1 MEKYPNSD
9 IISDEICTIL
19 IPTFNPDE
27 CLEKLVY
34 KIIDLNQSEGWFSN
48 LSILIVDDGSIKVK
62 SLDILRDLKKIKS
75 IKEIKHNKN
84 YGKGWAIKTG
94 LKYLINNNIKF
105 IVTADGDGQH
115 TPRDILR
122 VLSASIK
129 EDDLVLGIRDFSNKE
144 IPIKSLIG
152 NNITSMI
159 FYLVTGKK
167 LADTQTGLR
176 SFPERYFEDL
186 INIPGDRYEYE
197 LNVLLNAKK
206 YNEKINTIFIDTI
219 YIDNNKKSLFRPII
233 DSVIVYGV
241 FIKYSLTALIIT
253 ISDFLAI
260 YFISKLFP
268 GVLSFL
274 IIRIITSHIYFF
286 VMKNKVFKANGHLK
300 KQILKYY
307 ILLLLNIIIASTM
320 FYNIFYLIEGSFV
333 TSYLLV
339 QFAMFFVNF
348 YLQKTLIFKEKNAYS
363 K

>member
-1 MEKYPNSD
+1 MEKYPNRD

-34 KIIDLNQSEGWFSN
+34 EIIDLNKSEGWFPN
-48 LSILIVDDGSIKVK
+48 LSILLVDDGSTKAK
-62 SLDILRDLKKIKS
+62 SLNILSDLKETKNLE
-75 IKEIKHNKN
+75 EIKHDRN
-84 YGKGWAIKTG
+84 YGKGWGIKTG
-94 LKYLINNNIKF
+94 LKYLSNNNIKY
-105 IVTADGDGQH
+105 IVTADADGQH
-115 TPRDILR
+115 VPRDILR

-129 EDDLVLGIRDFSNKE
+129 EDDLVLGIRDFSNKK

-176 SFPERYFEDL
+176 AFPERFFEDF

-206 YNEKINTIFIDTI
+206 YNEKIHTIYIDTI
-219 YIDNNKKSLFRPII
+219 YIDNNKKSLFRPIL
-233 DSVIVYGV
+233 DSIIVYSV
-241 FIKYSLTALIIT
+241 FIKYSLTAMIIT
-253 ISDFLAI
+253 VSDFLAI
-260 YFISKLFP
+260 YFVTKLFP
-268 GVLSFL
+268 GILYFL
-274 IIRIITSHIYFF
+274 VVRIITSHVYFF
-286 VMKNKVFKANGHLK
+286 VMKNKVFKVGGHLK

-307 ILLLLNIIIASTM
+307 ILLLLNIIITSTM
-320 FYNIFYLIEGSFV
+320 FYNIYYLIEGSFF

-339 QFAMFFVNF
+339 QFSMFFINF
-348 YLQKTLIFKEKNAYS
+348 YLQKTLIFKEK
-363 K
+363 KLI